1 MPSRL
6 KRLPDLPVSV
16 NSGATIWPLPE
27 EVVPTEHFVTDGVL
41 QIQSGCVLTWADQA
55 FYSSVVRLSLGFGN
69 VLRTLMGMCGSR
81 MSRFYN

>member
-1 MPSRL
+1 MPSQL

-41 QIQSGCVLTWADQA
+41 QTRSGCVLTWADQA
-55 FYSSVVRLSLGFGN
+55 FYSSVVHLPLVFGN
-69 VLRTLMGMCGSR
+69 VLRTLMGMCRSR
-81 MSRFYN
+81 MGRFYK